1 MAVKREAR
9 GLRDA
14 NAIAGQDDLPAP
26 DEALLALLFERG
38 ARPSAEALAALAKR
52 DGGFMLSHVPT
63 GEPGWLEALVTGL
76 TFEVHGLAPDP
87 AEPSRPVA
95 HRYGLPAGRW
105 EPGLEAVTLRPGP
118 HLAGAG
124 AMLPVVRG
132 CVALGA
138 ALAALPGVEAAVW
151 LPARVAMGT
160 RYFID
165 AAQAWLGGGAF
176 PALGL
181 TALVDASDGGV
192 ESHGLA
198 FFVGRELQVAPWP
211 GASGADLAKLA
222 VRAIHLVVTGGATAV
237 PGRLAG
243 PDGEALQLAVEG
255 DVLKLRRAD

>member
-38 ARPSAEALAALAKR
+38 TRPSADALAALAER
-52 DGGFMLSHVPT
+52 DGGFMLSHVPA

-76 TFEVHGLAPDP
+76 TFEVHGLAPGP

-105 EPGLEAVTLRPGP
+105 EPGLETVTLRPGP
-118 HLAGAG
+118 HLVGAG

-151 LPARVAMGT
+151 LPARVAMSE
-160 RYFID
+160 RYFVD
-165 AAQAWLGGGAF
+165 AAGAWLGGGAF

-181 TALVDASDGGV
+181 TALGDASDGGL

-198 FFVGRELQVAPWP
+198 FFIGRELSVAPWP
-211 GASGADLAKLA
+211 GATPAELAGIA
-222 VRAIHLVVTGGATAV
+222 VRAIHTLVES
-237 PGRLAG
+237 GRDLPRRLTG
-243 PDGEALQLAVEG
+243 PDGEALALETDGAT
-255 DVLKLRRAD
+255 LRLRRIE